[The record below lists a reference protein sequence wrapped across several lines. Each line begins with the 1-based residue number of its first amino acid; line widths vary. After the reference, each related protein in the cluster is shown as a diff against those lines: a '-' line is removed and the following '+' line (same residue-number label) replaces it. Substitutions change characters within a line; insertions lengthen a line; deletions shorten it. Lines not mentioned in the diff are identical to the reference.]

1 MTAATTDRAAARPP
15 LSLAVG
21 DLAVIFEWAGD
32 RWRHRVMH
40 RGRTVAE
47 SVEGPGPAGDAD
59 WPASPPCQEV
69 AAAAPER
76 PALLAVGAA
85 GRSHFAASVAA
96 DPARPDTVLVEV
108 ACRIREPAGWLGSTY
123 RGAGGGTVHV
133 AAAAAAAPPHTVCW
147 AYRIGPMGVE
157 PAAAGAEP
165 PPGRA

>member
-15 LSLAVG
+15 VVLAVG

-32 RWRHRVMH
+32 RWRHSVTH
-40 RGRTVAE
+40 RGRLVAE

-69 AAAAPER
+69 TTAAPGR
-76 PALLAVGAA
+76 QALLAVGAA

-96 DPARPDTVLVEV
+96 DPARSDTVFVEV
-108 ACRIREPAGWLGSTY
+108 ACRIRAAAGWLGSTY
-123 RGAGGGTVHV
+123 RLPDGRTVRV
-133 AAAAAAAPPHTVCW
+133 AAAGAAPPRTVCW
-147 AYRIGPMGVE
+147 AYRIGPTGVE
-157 PAAAGAEP
+157 PVAAGAEP